1 MLRMLTK
8 TLIFTLCKPTMLT
21 MLRLLVMFKI
31 TNVEN
36 VDKDVQSHL
45 VQLYGQQGV
54 DNVLTMLTMLTCSKS
69 PMLRMLT
76 KMFIPTLCN
85 FTDSKVLTMLYMSK
99 ITQSC

>member
-8 TLIFTLCKPTMLT
+8 TLILTLCKSTMLT

-45 VQLYGQQGV
+45 VQLYRQQGV
-54 DNVLTMLTMLTCSKS
+54 GRAVLPRQHRVAQRVQTINLVPGDPDVNLVKGD
-69 PMLRMLT
+69 LDGYRLH
-76 KMFIPTLCN
+76 
-85 FTDSKVLTMLYMSK
+85 
-99 ITQSC
+99 